1 MNAYNPELDS
11 ISQGAVQSRAW
22 KSYQAQQGEVDKGR
36 HSSQREEEVVDGT
49 KKEYGTRY
57 PSVWTKDPHGGKYR
71 IDKGPGAAKGYD
83 ALEQKSDGTMIER
96 PAGYEKPQSGPT
108 TNFVGNH
115 MTQGA
120 IDLVQYE
127 LTKIH
132 PHDESKQQRLEAA
145 RGILREPPQLISITR
160 EDTPEQTHSRL
171 IETYTWEDIRDV
183 IRITIRL
190 DLLAPI
196 DVQKVSVAFTD
207 RSVAVKVPRNGSSP
221 LVVHALQ
228 LRLFACVDTKRC
240 VFRVEGDALVIE
252 LGKVDVTL
260 EWSRLQEIYDASRAL
275 SDNPVASQS
284 HQLIDLRSLRREVIA
299 KREGKLIS
307 TMSWVQKDVNNVTA
321 GDIDEVLDELD
332 ISASNALENVLHLV
346 MKGDYGEAI
355 RVANKGLE
363 DDNAPS
369 PVKINLLSERA
380 RLNIQIGALKAAISD
395 YSSMLDI
402 DSTADTYTCRA
413 QVYEQL
419 ENFEAALQDISSA
432 QQLRPHDSGILQ
444 TFQRLRSLV
453 SKKCEI
459 EKIDRAKKQQGGMQS
474 VPRPGMAQ
482 FENRGK
488 AGACF

>member
-36 HSSQREEEVVDGT
+36 HSNQSEEEVVDGT

-160 EDTPEQTHSRL
+160 EDAPEQTHFRR
-171 IETYTWEDIRDV
+171 IETYTWEDVRDV

-190 DLLAPI
+190 DLLVPI

-207 RSVAVKVPRNGSSP
+207 RSVAVEVPRNGSRP

-240 VFRVEGDALVIE
+240 VFRVEGDALVID
-252 LGKVDVTL
+252 LVKVDVTL

-321 GDIDEVLDELD
+321 GDVDEVLDELD
-332 ISASNALENVLHLV
+332 ISASNALENVLQLV

-380 RLNIQIGALKAAISD
+380 RLHIQIGALKAAISD
-395 YSSMLDI
+395 YSSILDI